1 MSGRTASRDIPARR
15 SRGRPVGGGNTSEQA
30 KQVLLDAAERSI
42 LTRGFQGSPME
53 LIAHEAGYS
62 RAAMYQHFPNRR
74 QLLQGLTQR
83 TIRKYQSAIGG
94 RLPEGASLR
103 EILVESLVIVATE
116 LIHDPLLKA
125 VAEQTEDGTIAHLI
139 ANDPSLPQLVE
150 QLVEAMRNDSDAA
163 IQLRPELRTGEVGQ
177 FIITTALA
185 MLLGITP
192 NTDEPESA
200 RRYLEM
206 FVLPA
211 ILVDKQAEG

>member
-1 MSGRTASRDIPARR
+1 
-15 SRGRPVGGGNTSEQA
+15 
-30 KQVLLDAAERSI
+30 
-42 LTRGFQGSPME
+42 ME
-53 LIAHEAGYS
+53 LIAREAGYS

-74 QLLQGLTQR
+74 QLLEALVQR
-83 TIRKYQSAIGG
+83 KTRKCQAAIVG
-94 RLPEGASLR
+94 RLPEGASLP

-116 LIHDPLLKA
+116 LVHDPLLKT

-163 IQLRPELRTGEVGQ
+163 VQLRPELRTGEVGQ

-192 NTDEPESA
+192 NTDEPDSA
-200 RRYLEM
+200 RRYIET
-206 FVLPA
+206 FVVPA
-211 ILVDKQAEG
+211 ILVGKQPQG